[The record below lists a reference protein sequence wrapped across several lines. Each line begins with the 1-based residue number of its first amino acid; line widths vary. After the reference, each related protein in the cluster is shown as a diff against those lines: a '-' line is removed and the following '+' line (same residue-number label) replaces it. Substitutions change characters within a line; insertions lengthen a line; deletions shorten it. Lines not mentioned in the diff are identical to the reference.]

1 MSDTSLEPT
10 GSNEKPRAL
19 PPRRRLLR
27 RSLLGLGVV
36 AGLGVGGYALAM
48 GGGFPGG
55 FHGPWDPAK
64 RLEHMQAFSKRVL
77 DGIGASTDQENK
89 IHDIIANAFT
99 AVNKD
104 RKPPEEIRKRMT
116 ELMKSPTVDRAA
128 IESLRAEMV
137 AKFDAHSKVIA
148 NAIADAGNQLSA
160 EQRSQLADRLTAMM
174 DQRRGFGG
182 WHKPW
187 GERPWGPGRSGE
199 DGPEGGPHPD
209 GPPGG
214 RPGAN

>member
-1 MSDTSLEPT
+1 MSETSLEPT
-10 GSNEKPRAL
+10 RPGEARPAH
-19 PPRRRLLR
+19 PPKRRFLR

-55 FHGPWDPAK
+55 FHGPWDLAR
-64 RLEHMQAFSKRVL
+64 RLERMQAFSKRVL

-89 IHDIIANAFT
+89 IHDIIATAFT

-104 RKPPEEIRKRMT
+104 RKPPEEIRKRVT
-116 ELMKSPTVDRAA
+116 DLMKAPTVDRAA
-128 IESLRAEMV
+128 VESLRAEMV
-137 AKFDAHSKVIA
+137 AKFDANSKIIA
-148 NAIADAGNQLSA
+148 GAIVDASGQLSA
-160 EQRSQLADRLTAMM
+160 EQRGQLADRLTAMM

-187 GERPWGPGRSGE
+187 GEGRPGE
-199 DGPEGGPHPD
+199 DGPRPD
-209 GPPGG
+209 GSPGP
-214 RPGAN
+214 RPN